1 MKTKLLLL
9 LLIISGWSVNAQTSP
24 VIEGDIMMCPWT
36 EGTATVTNPP
46 YDTYQWYF
54 KYWFLADDYV
64 AIEGATGASFTYDWY
79 TYDQALLKVVTTL
92 NGETYESNNIQVDS
106 YAWLELYVMFELTP
120 EVTFDPETESYIL
133 CEGSTFMLQI
143 DNPPYDTLFQW
154 YNNGEP
160 IPGATSDHYGITKA
174 GSYTVSAAPSFCP
187 GSISTTGIPIV
198 VSMRDCTTGVSDINT
213 NINRIYPN
221 PVSGILNI
229 DLPGNTVYKH
239 CSIMDI
245 TGKVLQDNSLKSN
258 SNTISFEDLPKG
270 LYLLKLSG
278 DNHYITRQIIRQ

>member
-9 LLIISGWSVNAQTSP
+9 LLVISGWSVNAQTSP

-46 YDTYQWYF
+46 FDTYQWYF

-92 NGETYESNNIQVDS
+92 NGETFESNNIQVDS
-106 YAWLELYVMFELTP
+106 YAWMEFYIMFELTP
-120 EVTFDPETESYIL
+120 GVTFDPNTESYIL
-133 CEGSTFMLQI
+133 CEGATFTLEI
-143 DNPPYDTLFQW
+143 DNPPYDTLIQW

-187 GSISTTGIPIV
+187 GSVSTTGIPIV
-198 VSMRDCTTGVSDINT
+198 VTMTDCTTTVPVVNT
-213 NINRIYPN
+213 EITGIYPN
-221 PVSGILNI
+221 PVSGVLTI
-229 DLPGNTVYKH
+229 DLPANTVYDQY
-239 CSIMDI
+239 SIMDI
-245 TGKVLQDNSLKSN
+245 TGKVLLR
-258 SNTISFEDLPKG
+258 NTLEPTSTAVSFEELPKG

-278 DNHYITRQIIRQ
+278 GNQYITKQIIRL